1 MVPSSASEVLVLASI
16 LVASSGPSPHA
27 HYVKIY
33 TEQDQRHYEKYILLV
48 SYNQNAWN
56 TNSDNLWFPMT
67 SGRQVFVEST
77 VAHNGTIGIHLHA
90 IGYR

>member
-1 MVPSSASEVLVLASI
+1 MTRAGY
-16 LVASSGPSPHA
+16 SGPNQGHFI
-27 HYVKIY
+27 KIY
-33 TEQDQRHYEKYILLV
+33 TEQNQKQYEKYIYV
-48 SYNQNAWN
+48 RSYGQNAWN

-77 VAHNGTIGIHLHA
+77 LAHTGSIGVYLYA